1 MRIIGTFAIRNIAGE
16 VLAIPTGSAMEH
28 FSGIISLNPVSEF
41 LFTRLSTEQ
50 TEDTLLADLLSEYAI
65 DEPTARQDLQE
76 FLAALRENGLLI
88 E

>member
-1 MRIIGTFAIRNIAGE
+1 MRIIGTFAIRTIAGE

-50 TEDTLLADLLSEYAI
+50 TEESLLAALLAEYAI
-65 DEPTARQDLQE
+65 DEATARQDLQE
-76 FLAALRENGLLI
+76 FLSVLRANALLTE
-88 E
+88 